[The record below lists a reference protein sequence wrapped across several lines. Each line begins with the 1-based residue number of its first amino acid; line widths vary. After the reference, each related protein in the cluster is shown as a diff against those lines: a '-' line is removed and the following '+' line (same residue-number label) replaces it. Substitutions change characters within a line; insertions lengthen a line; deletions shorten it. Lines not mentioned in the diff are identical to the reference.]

1 MKLTRE
7 NYISIQNL
15 CKRHIIESVEVRIEN
30 KNIVTEKF
38 LDVIVNFM
46 AKETAHIGNIHKNKL
61 REIAVGYIL
70 EVYGAESFGV
80 DNGIAKR

>member
-15 CKRHIIESVEVRIEN
+15 CKKDIIDCVESRM
-30 KNIVTEKF
+30 KNGHIVTDKF
-38 LDVIVNFM
+38 LDNITDSMSKVT
-46 AKETAHIGNIHKNKL
+46 KHIGDINNLKL

-70 EVYGAESFGV
+70 ECCGVGAFGV
-80 DNGIAKR
+80 DNGIVG

>member
-15 CKRHIIESVEVRIEN
+15 CKKDIIDCVESRM
-30 KNIVTEKF
+30 KNGHIVTDKF
-38 LDVIVNFM
+38 LDNITDSMSKVT
-46 AKETAHIGNIHKNKL
+46 KHIGDINKLKL

-70 EVYGAESFGV
+70 ECHGAVAFGV
-80 DNGIAKR
+80 DNGIVG